1 LKKQAEAIKTFVF
14 KEYEINLTI
23 FNSLLDSR
31 KAAVGYLTLMVDKMK
46 KGDLIINN
54 YKKEVELLT
63 ETQKNVLPSFNA
75 KAHSWTADIINKQVD
90 ILREVLSLEKKTIHL
105 INEELES

>member
-1 LKKQAEAIKTFVF
+1 
-14 KEYEINLTI
+14 
-23 FNSLLDSR
+23 
-31 KAAVGYLTLMVDKMK
+31 M
-46 KGDLIINN
+46 
-54 YKKEVELLT
+54 
-63 ETQKNVLPSFNA
+63 LPSFNA